1 MWQRP
6 QTVFL
11 VVNILALAVN
21 LVKPIWA
28 LNDQEVLTPFY
39 LKRGDTY
46 IYMPYALTA
55 ALAVASITLA
65 IMIIRRYQNRMLQLK
80 LGALNSVM
88 LAGFMVCAVWFANKL
103 MEQDGR
109 GGVSVW
115 WVVLA
120 AAAVLSNWLA
130 MKFIRRDERL
140 VRESDRLR

>member
-11 VVNILALAVN
+11 IINIIALLIS
-21 LVKPIWA
+21 LVRPIWA
-28 LNDQEVLTPFY
+28 LNADEVLTPFY
-39 LKRGDTY
+39 LKQGDSY

-55 ALAVASITLA
+55 ALAVASVTLA
-65 IMIIRRYQNRMLQLK
+65 ISIIRRYQNRLLQLK

-103 MEQDGR
+103 MEGGR
-109 GGVSVW
+109 GKVSVW

-120 AAAVLSNWLA
+120 AVAVLSNWLA
-130 MKFIRRDERL
+130 MKFIRRDERI